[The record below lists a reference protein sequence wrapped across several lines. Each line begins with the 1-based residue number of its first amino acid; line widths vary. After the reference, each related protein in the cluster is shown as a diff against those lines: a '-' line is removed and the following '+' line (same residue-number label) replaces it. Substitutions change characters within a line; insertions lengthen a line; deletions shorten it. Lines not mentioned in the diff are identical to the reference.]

1 MGVCPFQISGRP
13 LTPALHLCQKENL
26 PLGDFTPHP
35 PHPPSLKFSVPPMTS
50 RPYKPH
56 PHQLDV
62 TRPEFI
68 PNPSFVSVII
78 SADACS
84 SLSITPPKQTLHG
97 TLPPSSALARS
108 SSAPDVSSL
117 PPSLLPYKA
126 ANSPSPP
133 PSSSCSD
140 SPPSH
145 TPPAIDDEEENKH
158 NTLCRTPP
166 YREARLPANEQSIR
180 QRVRES
186 IIEYLREYVA
196 SMRRFRTEGEFSV

>member
-1 MGVCPFQISGRP
+1 MGVCPSQISGRP
-13 LTPALHLCQKENL
+13 LAPALHLCQKENL
-26 PLGDFTPHP
+26 PLGDFTPQP

-84 SLSITPPKQTLHG
+84 SLSITSPTQTLHG

-133 PSSSCSD
+133 SSSSSD

-158 NTLCRTPP
+158 
-166 YREARLPANEQSIR
+166 SIR

-196 SMRRFRTEGEFSV
+196 NMRRFRTEGEFSV